1 MNALV
6 KNSSRHYGAR
16 CREYKIQ
23 QIYSEDIGGN
33 MIFDRSR
40 LFFRSIL
47 PQTGTT
53 TINVHV
59 LQDITDMPWTLGYTY
74 TDDDALIAAYHA
86 KYGPYTVDVF
96 EEKFDRL
103 FLALA
108 RCGSDLTCQFR
119 KLNIIK
125 NIYAISCESIFLV
138 KEYSEQLL
146 MLLYEDAFKYCELFN
161 EDYLGTKKNDLES
174 GLSART
180 QQRAETYKAETVSQ
194 IREFIEKADVFFTER
209 PYLVFRMK
217 ASLLDRFLEKKSYRH
232 LRYGLEQFWIDPLR
246 ARILAKHHDLYFRDF
261 WFRWMSRHFHLPE
274 CIYLHIIEWLLF
286 TKTNKFVGESMLSLL
301 QRTHDIFL
309 GATDIEMATKFKR
322 ITRDVNACNGEFLDI
337 INVEI
342 FI

>member
-1 MNALV
+1 MNDLI
-6 KNSSRHYGAR
+6 KNESRHYGTR
-16 CREYKIQ
+16 CRDYKVH
-23 QIYSEDIGGN
+23 QIYSENIKGS
-33 MIFDRSR
+33 MIFDRTR

-59 LQDITDMPWTLGYTY
+59 LQDVTDIPSTLGYPY
-74 TDDDALIAAYHA
+74 TDDETLIAAYHA

-96 EEKFDRL
+96 QEKFDRL
-103 FLALA
+103 FLALE
-108 RCGSDLTCQFR
+108 RCGSDLTSQFR

-125 NIYAISCESIFLV
+125 NMYAISCESIFLV

-146 MLLYEDAFKYCELFN
+146 MLLYEDAFKYCELFDD
-161 EDYLGTKKNDLES
+161 DYLGTRRSEKY
-174 GLSART
+174 RV
-180 QQRAETYKAETVSQ
+180 ETIFQ

-209 PYLVFRMK
+209 PYLVFRMEN
-217 ASLLDRFLEKKSYRH
+217 SLLDRFLEKKSYRH

-261 WFRWMSRHFHLPE
+261 WFRWMSLNFLLPD

-286 TKTNKFVGESMLSLL
+286 TKTNKFAGESILSLL
-301 QRTHDIFL
+301 QRTHDTFL

-322 ITRDVNACNGEFLDI
+322 ITRDVNALNGEFLDI